1 MITAADTIVL
11 RLDRAMQLRLLA
23 QVDAVIAA
31 APLFKPVARGGLPMS
46 VEITGAGDLGWI
58 ADGRSYRYT
67 RTQADGRPWPPMP
80 REWVEIYQR
89 AAGVR
94 FEPDSAIVNRYKA
107 ATKPGESGAKLG
119 RHADRSERD
128 QSLPIV
134 TISLG
139 DPGRWA
145 IWDTNGKASRCVVQS
160 GDVTLLAGPTRELE
174 HAIEGIEDDPMFS
187 PTPGLRTSVTMRVA
201 G

>member
-1 MITAADTIVL
+1 MITAADTIVM
-11 RLDRAMQLRLLA
+11 RLDRTTQLRLLE
-23 QVDAVIAA
+23 QVDDVIAA
-31 APLFKPVARGGLPMS
+31 APLFKPIARGGLPMS
-46 VEITGAGDLGWI
+46 VEITGAGALGWI

-80 REWVEIYQR
+80 REWIEIYQR
-89 AAGVR
+89 AARVR
-94 FEPDSAIVNRYKA
+94 FEPDSAIINRYRA
-107 ATKPGESGAKLG
+107 GAKLG

-128 QSLPIV
+128 TSLPIV

-145 IWDTNGKASRCVVQS
+145 IWTDGNASRCVLQS
-160 GDVTLLAGPTRELE
+160 GDVTLLAGPTRDLE
-174 HAIEGIEDDPMFS
+174 HAIEGIDADPMFS
-187 PTPGLRTSVTMRVA
+187 LTPGLRTSVTMRCA